1 MDSDV
6 ESNRSD
12 FEGKGGGARCRCFL
26 YTAVCVVLVT
36 TVALSVA
43 SLVVTLH
50 EQRYLQG
57 GEDGASSGGS
67 LQTVSPSGSGASK
80 PCNSR
85 DCLPWQLPA
94 VGDVIERN
102 TSFYLPVALLAGRT
116 GLQSAAGG
124 RIYDWQAGGGG
135 ASYLAHGMEYSP
147 EEGSIV
153 VPLSGYYNIYC
164 QHSPE
169 EGSLVVPLSGYYNI
183 YCQYSLV
190 VPFTGYYN
198 IYCQVRFTLTPL
210 GVATDTCSPEEGSL
224 VVPLTGYYNIY
235 CQVRFTLTPLGVATN
250 TCSPEEGSLVVP
262 LTGYYNIYCQVQF
275 TDTPQE
281 GVTETGSPHLSFS
294 VYQLPRSPPAYRIM
308 TGGGTVHTVLEGG
321 AWAKT
326 SYVEG
331 VFRLQA
337 RDHLYVTVS
346 DLVRVNPYEYA
357 TYFGAFLVSR

>member
-6 ESNRSD
+6 ESNRAE
-12 FEGKGGGARCRCFL
+12 FEGKGGGVRCRCCL
-26 YTAVCVVLVT
+26 CAVCFLLLI

-43 SLVVTLH
+43 SLVITLH

-116 GLQSAAGG
+116 GLQSATGG

-147 EEGSIV
+147 EEGS
-153 VPLSGYYNIYC
+153 
-164 QHSPE
+164 
-169 EGSLVVPLSGYYNI
+169 
-183 YCQYSLV
+183 
-190 VPFTGYYN
+190 
-198 IYCQVRFTLTPL
+198 
-210 GVATDTCSPEEGSL
+210 
-224 VVPLTGYYNIY
+224 
-235 CQVRFTLTPLGVATN
+235 
-250 TCSPEEGSLVVP
+250 LVVP

-281 GVTETGSPHLSFS
+281 VVTDTASPHLSFS

-346 DLVRVNPYEYA
+346 DLGRVNPYEYA